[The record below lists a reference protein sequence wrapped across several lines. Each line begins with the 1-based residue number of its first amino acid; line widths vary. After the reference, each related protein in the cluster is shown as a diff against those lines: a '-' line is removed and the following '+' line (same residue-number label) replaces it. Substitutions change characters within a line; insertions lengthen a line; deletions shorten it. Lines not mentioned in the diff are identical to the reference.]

1 MSGVVGPGS
10 RLPQVGYL
18 TIFLQLMVLKRWG
31 LRSRITERSDRL
43 VRREPA
49 EERPGRRP
57 QPTKRPIACQKPSA
71 KGHSTAA
78 NTCTEKTGV
87 SPMATQLGHSAY
99 TTIPLGRTI
108 RSS

>member
-18 TIFLQLMVLKRWG
+18 TIFLQLMVLKLLG

-49 EERPGRRP
+49 DERPGRRP

-71 KGHSTAA
+71 NGHST
-78 NTCTEKTGV
+78 V
-87 SPMATQLGHSAY
+87 SSMATQLGHSAD